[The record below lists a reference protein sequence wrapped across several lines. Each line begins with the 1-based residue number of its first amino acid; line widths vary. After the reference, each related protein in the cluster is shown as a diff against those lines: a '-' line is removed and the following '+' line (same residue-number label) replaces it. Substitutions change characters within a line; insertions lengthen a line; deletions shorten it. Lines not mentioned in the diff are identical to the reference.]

1 MKYLVKIVLILSL
14 LVILAVGCK
23 KESVTITSSKF
34 IDDSSS
40 IVGTWE
46 LRQMIAQVGT
56 INYPAGNGST
66 IEFDESNY
74 LTTDSTTKMFIQENH
89 PKQGHYQINAD
100 TSVNTSTGLV
110 IPSGQFTN
118 RIILNNDT
126 TSDKVFYQITNNKL
140 IILSGYFPL
149 DNATEMTYERK

>member
-1 MKYLVKIVLILSL
+1 MKYLLNILSLSL
-14 LVILAVGCK
+14 LVILAGSCK
-23 KESVTITSSKF
+23 KEHATLKLANNSSP
-34 IDDSSS
+34 

-46 LRQMIAQVGT
+46 LRQMVAQVGT

-66 IEFDESNY
+66 LEFDESNY
-74 LTTDSTTKMFIQENH
+74 LTTDSTYKMFFQGNQ
-89 PKQGHYQINAD
+89 PKQGSYQIIRD

-110 IPSGQFTN
+110 VARGQFAN

-126 TSDKVFYQITNNKL
+126 TTDKIFYQVTNNKL
-140 IILSGYFPL
+140 VILSGYFPL